1 MIAFARKYF
10 FLLFLLCFAFL
21 LPASSKIYF
30 LEADY
35 YQDKVKE
42 KKITIGKGEIVSS
55 DKSIERIAVSGPNI
69 ADVQVLNDKQIF
81 VRAKNLGITTFLA
94 WEKGQSIPTR
104 FDILVLPDI
113 EALSKQLKAL
123 DENIDVEYIP
133 PASGLSQESS
143 QSGGSEGEEAQPT
156 GGETSLSSLPQTS
169 SSSSDSSSNS
179 GTGRIIL
186 KGDVKNAEV
195 IARAL
200 QVAGAYIGDQGIRII
215 SQTGGQVVDGL
226 AGEYDIHSNSSAG
239 NQGSSQGSSQGSAV
253 SFGARDAIS
262 FTSNKFA
269 NLSRGIIATTQNG
282 SVISFLAVKDP
293 PQISVAIRFYEI
305 NRTLARNLG
314 LNTTIGGHTVQG
326 GSFVGGNGISM
337 LIGGIASIAKLNSFM
352 GGAEPEFA
360 FGPQGSAGGS
370 FLGQSIGE
378 GVTGAIFYPKNG
390 VGALLQAL
398 QERGEIKSLAEPT
411 LVISNGEP
419 ASFLAGGEVP
429 IVRSVFTAGG
439 ASQDISY
446 EPFGIKFTILPI
458 VTKENRIHLQL
469 VPEIRD
475 IDTELSNFVVPP
487 GSTSVRPPAFKT
499 RRTQTQV
506 ELEHGQAFA
515 ISGLMREDNTRSIRK
530 VPGVADIPVIGGLFR
545 SKSFRKGETELLVV
559 VCPEIVKP
567 TKPEKIAKLS
577 IPEVP
582 YEEFN
587 QIPSLKPKINLKNHD
602 EVGPDMKE
610 PLDPN
615 RYNEQLRI
623 NYDQKKS
630 SIDKPSA
637 VIAQNIKVSAPLPNI
652 QKHNENIPSVPLRGS
667 YKVDVSQYDR
677 LLHKDKKVCWLD

>member
-1 MIAFARKYF
+1 MIVIRRKYLL
-10 FLLFLLCFAFL
+10 LLFFICFAFI

-35 YQDKVKE
+35 YQDKIRE
-42 KKITIGKGEIVSS
+42 KKITIGKGEIISS
-55 DKSIERIAVSGPNI
+55 DKSIVRVAISGPSV

-81 VRAKNLGITTFLA
+81 LRAKNLGITTFLA
-94 WEKGQSIPTR
+94 WEKNESIPTR
-104 FDILVLPDI
+104 FDILVLPDV
-113 EALSKQLKAL
+113 ESLSKQLHEL
-123 DENIDVEYIP
+123 DENINVEYVP
-133 PASGLSQESS
+133 PASALTQEDS
-143 QSGGSEGEEAQPT
+143 QSGGSEEGEMLPA
-156 GGETSLSSLPQTS
+156 GGETSLSPLPQTS
-169 SSSSDSSSNS
+169 ASSSDNSSNPS
-179 GTGRIIL
+179 VGRIIL
-186 KGDVKNAEV
+186 SGEVKNAEI

-215 SQTGGQVVDGL
+215 SQPGGQVVNGL
-226 AGEYDIHSNSSAG
+226 AGDYDIHSNSSAG
-239 NQGSSQGSSQGSAV
+239 DQGSSQQGSAV
-253 SFGARDAIS
+253 SFGVRDAIS

-269 NLSRGIIATTQNG
+269 NLSRGVIATTQNG
-282 SVISFLAVKDP
+282 LVVSFLAVKDP

-305 NRTLARNLG
+305 NRNLARNLG
-314 LNTTIGGHTVQG
+314 LNTTIGGHTLQG

-352 GGAEPEFA
+352 GGAEPEFS
-360 FGPQGSAGGS
+360 FGSFGSAGGS
-370 FLGQSIGE
+370 FVGQSIGD

-390 VGALLQAL
+390 VGVLLQAL

-439 ASQDISY
+439 ASQDITY

-458 VTKENRIHLQL
+458 VTKEDRIHLQL

-515 ISGLMREDNTRSIRK
+515 ISGLMREDNTRNLRK
-530 VPGVADIPVIGGLFR
+530 VPGVGDIPIVGGLFR
-545 SKSFRKGETELLVV
+545 SKSFKKGETELLIVV
-559 VCPEIVKP
+559 SPEIVRP

-582 YEEFN
+582 YKEFN
-587 QIPSLKPKINLKNHD
+587 QVPPMKPDLRIYSHD

-615 RYNEQLRI
+615 KYNEKPSI
-623 NYDQKKS
+623 NNEQKKAFINVPPVS
-630 SIDKPSA
+630 HHMPASA
-637 VIAQNIKVSAPLPNI
+637 IN
-652 QKHNENIPSVPLRGS
+652 LRRA
-667 YKVDVSQYDR
+667 YRVDVSQYER
-677 LLHKDKKVCWLD
+677 ALHKDKKVCWLD